1 LNEEEAVMTAPAEQA
16 RPAPQVNPWVALVP
30 LCVGFFL
37 IMMDIT
43 IVNVAIPG
51 MLSDLDA
58 DLNQMAWVNS
68 VYLLT
73 YAVPLLVAGRLGDRL
88 GRRTMFLAGLTVFT
102 AASLWCGLS
111 GTAGMLIAARA
122 AQGLGAALM
131 APQTMALVTTLFPPQ
146 RIGAAL
152 GVWGAVAGLAST
164 VGPLLG
170 GFLVGGLGWEWV
182 FLVNVPIGVAGIV
195 MAARL
200 LPGASRGAARRF
212 DGWGTALS
220 ALGLLAVVFALQ
232 NGQHYAW
239 GSVHGPVTIPVL
251 MGVGVLLLVAFVLR
265 QRRTDREPLMPL
277 ELFGQRNFG
286 AAVVAAAAIGFSL
299 TGLFLPLM
307 LYLQSVRELSPQQAG
322 MLMVPMALA
331 SGAVGPFAGM
341 LSDRISGKWVVLGGF
356 LVFAAGMAM
365 LVVVMEPGADPWWV
379 GGALF
384 VCGVG
389 TGASFAPLAHVATGG
404 IRPDLM
410 GAASGLY
417 NQLRQVG
424 SVVGSAAVGV
434 LLQARVSA
442 SVPGR
447 TGNHGTELA
456 PGRSSP
462 AFHEGLADAA
472 ATTLLLPVAV
482 LLVGAAACLAMRS
495 RRTQDP
501 VEPRTEE
508 VGPERTG
515 EQSQGGR
522 AGDDARK
529 ATARKQ
535 PAAERERLR

>member
-1 LNEEEAVMTAPAEQA
+1 MTAPAEQGK
-16 RPAPQVNPWVALVP
+16 PEPQVNPWVALVP

-51 MLSDLDA
+51 MLTDLDA

-88 GRRTMFLAGLTVFT
+88 GRRPMFLAGLAVFT

-111 GTAGMLIAARA
+111 GSAGMLIAARA
-122 AQGLGAALM
+122 VQGLGAALM
-131 APQTMALVTTLFPPQ
+131 APQTMALVTTIFPPQ

-182 FLVNVPIGVAGIV
+182 FLVNVPIGLAGIV

-200 LPGASRGAARRF
+200 LPRGQRGAARRF
-212 DGWGTALS
+212 DGWGTLLS
-220 ALGLLAVVFALQ
+220 ALGLLALVFALQ

-239 GSVHGPVTIPVL
+239 GQVAGPVTIPVL
-251 MGVGVLLLVAFVLR
+251 LAVGVLLLVAFVIL
-265 QRRTDREPLMPL
+265 QRRTTQDPLMPL
-277 ELFGQRNFG
+277 ELFKQRNFS
-286 AAVVAAAAIGFSL
+286 AAVVAAAAVGFSL

-331 SGAVGPFAGM
+331 SGAVGPFAGL

-365 LVVVMEPGADPWWV
+365 LVAVMEPGTGPWWV

-384 VCGVG
+384 VCGLG
-389 TGASFAPLAHVATGG
+389 TGASFAPLAHVATSG

-410 GAASGLY
+410 GAASGMY

-424 SVVGSAAVGV
+424 CVVGSAAVGV
-434 LLQARVSA
+434 LLQVRVSA
-442 SVPGR
+442 SVPGQ
-447 TGNHGTELA
+447 TGAHSTELA
-456 PGRSSP
+456 PGTSSP

-472 ATTLLLPVAV
+472 GTTLLLPVAV
-482 LLVGAAACLAMRS
+482 LVIGSAACLMMRS
-495 RRTQDP
+495 RTAENTTP
-501 VEPRTEE
+501 VRKEE
-508 VGPERTG
+508 VGTNPTG
-515 EQSQGGR
+515 EQHRGGR
-522 AGDDARK
+522 DRDIPAGEQHARPTTK
-529 ATARKQ
+529 
-535 PAAERERLR
+535 